1 VIGTPAVLLSR
12 SRGLPDDSRQIGG
25 SPEPLAAVPVS
36 TGKAG
41 NGDRCSCSTAGGP
54 LFAWLVV
61 AIVVSETTWA
71 RLIRHAILS
80 VTLVVA
86 FWTSTRAAPSAG

>member
-25 SPEPLAAVPVS
+25 SPEPPAAVPES
-36 TGKAG
+36 AGKAR
-41 NGDRCSCSTAGGP
+41 NIDRCSCSTAGGR
-54 LFAWLVV
+54 LLVELVV
-61 AIVVSETTWA
+61 AIVVPETTSA
-71 RLIRHAILS
+71 RLVTDAILS

-86 FWTSTRAAPSAG
+86 SWTATARRALGH